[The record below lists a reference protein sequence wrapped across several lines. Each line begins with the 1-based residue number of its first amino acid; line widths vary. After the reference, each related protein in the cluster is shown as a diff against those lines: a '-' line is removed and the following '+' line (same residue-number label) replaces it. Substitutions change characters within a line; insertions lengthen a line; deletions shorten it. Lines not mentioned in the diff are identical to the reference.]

1 MGIHTNYGNAVSEK
15 DGLELELEKVKTLI
29 DLLEPHDRNIQLWDV
44 PDEDEQ
50 IEDLGGNLSDTV
62 GEALEKAN
70 DIFAELESEL
80 DELEREVRTY
90 EGHLGII

>member
-15 DGLELELEKVKTLI
+15 DGLELELEKVQTLI
-29 DLLEPHDRNIQLWDV
+29 DLLEPHDRNMELWDV

-50 IEDLGGNLSDTV
+50 IEDLGGNLADTV